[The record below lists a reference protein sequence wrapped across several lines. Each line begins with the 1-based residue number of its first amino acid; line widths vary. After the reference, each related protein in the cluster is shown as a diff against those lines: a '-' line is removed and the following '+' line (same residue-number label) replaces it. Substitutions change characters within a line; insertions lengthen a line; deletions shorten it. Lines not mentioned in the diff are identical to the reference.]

1 MVKFYNAN
9 YSCKLKYAVIAA
21 FYKGK
26 YVFVRHKKRDTLEI
40 PGGHWES
47 GETIEQTARRELF
60 EETGAVKFTLEKIC
74 VYSVSVDDAEQSDET
89 FGMLFYADI
98 EEFGDMPESEI
109 AEVRLLDSCPENWT
123 YPEIQPELLKKIKQ
137 YRKGDYY
144 EKNFSDLCGV

>member
-1 MVKFYNAN
+1 MTVKFYNAN
-9 YSCKLKYAVIAA
+9 HFCKLKYAVIAA
-21 FYKGK
+21 FYKDK

-60 EETGAVKFTLEKIC
+60 EETGAVRFTLEKIC
-74 VYSVSVDDAEQSDET
+74 VYSVCGDNSEQSDET

-123 YPEIQPELLKKIKQ
+123 YPEIQPKLLNRV
-137 YRKGDYY
+137 RKFLNG
-144 EKNFSDLCGV
+144 FSDNIDE